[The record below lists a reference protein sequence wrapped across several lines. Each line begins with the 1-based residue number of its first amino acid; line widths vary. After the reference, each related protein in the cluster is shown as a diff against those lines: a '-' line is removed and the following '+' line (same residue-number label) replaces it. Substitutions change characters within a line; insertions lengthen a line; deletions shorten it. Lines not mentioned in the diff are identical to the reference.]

1 MATATMTSKGQ
12 MTLPKEVRDRLGLHP
27 GDQLEFVFSPDG
39 RLEVMP
45 RTIHVEKLFGL
56 LHRKGEKAATL
67 EEIEA
72 GIAAGAVKGAR

>member
-1 MATATMTSKGQ
+1 MTDWGFI
-12 MTLPKEVRDRLGLHP
+12 P
-27 GDQLEFVFSPDG
+27 GTSLNLFFPPDG

-72 GIAAGAVKGAR
+72 GIATGAVTGIGVERRGP